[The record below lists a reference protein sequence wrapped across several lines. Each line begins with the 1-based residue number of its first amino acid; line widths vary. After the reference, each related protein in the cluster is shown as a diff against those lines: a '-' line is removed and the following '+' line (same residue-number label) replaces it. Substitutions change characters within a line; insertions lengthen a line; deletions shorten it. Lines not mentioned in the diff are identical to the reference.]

1 MPNTKEPLSNIT
13 DSKKIIENINTRAK
27 NLNSIFINMKP
38 SLTTNMTK
46 SFRDISDSGVVFNYI
61 NKPLCHIFQ
70 ELLNI
75 NATRLE
81 CIFKDSIN
89 WDLNYLNSIDNDI
102 EKASIIL
109 KNILLTIFNLK
120 LDTIIKQFDV
130 EKIICADSTKLNL
143 YKVNPSDYDNIS
155 HSSSSDSLFS
165 SANTS
170 LDALSFYLED
180 IFGIPFVNV
189 YKTSYKYNFSFD
201 ISGGI
206 EKVKDNLMKHYGLLL
221 RKEKENIEILI
232 IEKK

>member
-1 MPNTKEPLSNIT
+1 VPN
-13 DSKKIIENINTRAK
+13 A
-27 NLNSIFINMKP
+27 
-38 SLTTNMTK
+38 
-46 SFRDISDSGVVFNYI
+46 SGSVFA
-61 NKPLCHIFQ
+61 C
-70 ELLNI
+70 
-75 NATRLE
+75 
-81 CIFKDSIN
+81 
-89 WDLNYLNSIDNDI
+89 
-102 EKASIIL
+102 
-109 KNILLTIFNLK
+109 
-120 LDTIIKQFDV
+120 
-130 EKIICADSTKLNL
+130 
-143 YKVNPSDYDNIS
+143 
-155 HSSSSDSLFS
+155 SSSSDSLFS